1 MRDKILSKEGARRLR
16 KLAAEQGR
24 TVVFTNGCFDVL
36 HAGHVDYLE
45 AARTEGDLLI
55 VGMNSDS
62 STFRIKGPD
71 RPVVCE
77 DDRAAVLSGLAA
89 VDAVVVF
96 EEDDPLA
103 LIKELQPDV
112 LVKGSDWPEDRIIGA
127 AEVKSRG
134 GRVAR
139 IEMTPGRSSSGIIER
154 IRQSS
159 GREGERE

>member
-1 MRDKILSKEGARRLR
+1 MRDKILSVEGARRLR

-24 TVVFTNGCFDVL
+24 RVVFTNGCFDVL

-45 AARTEGDLLI
+45 AARAEGDLLI

-62 STFRIKGPD
+62 STRRIKGPD
-71 RPVVCE
+71 RPVVYE

-96 EEDDPLA
+96 EEDDPLP
-103 LIKELQPDV
+103 LIKELQPEV
-112 LVKGSDWPEDRIIGA
+112 LVKGSDWPEDKIIGA
-127 AEVKSRG
+127 AEVKSWG

-154 IRQSS
+154 ILQSS
-159 GREGERE
+159 GRERKGE